1 MSKPKGYIKLYR
13 SMMKNFLWEDKPF
26 SKGQAWIDLLL
37 MAHYTTRTVLVRKG
51 KTQAVAASGEVIT
64 TEKELSRKWGW
75 SRNKVRRFLSL
86 LVDKGQVE
94 QLKTHLFTRITI
106 RYWEEYQETGQ
117 LTQKRNNSTPK
128 TEQLKD
134 SETEQLTEQLK
145 IDINDNIEADYTSS
159 ENETEQLTEQ
169 LKDTE
174 TEQLTTKNGHLLNN
188 NKNNIIIIMSPDEE
202 EVIRSLARVP
212 GYPLDRKTDLEL
224 YHDLEKEYPKADVVE
239 AIKSWSIAKID
250 KPLSKKSNPRLQI
263 RNWLKKGFEEFG
275 KYRKKEVIEEKPST
289 GKALHRDDIENFRRT
304 YKAFLEES
312 PNQAKGYAMRI
323 KLTYGYDPSQEEELC
338 QK

>member
-1 MSKPKGYIKLYR
+1 
-13 SMMKNFLWEDKPF
+13 MKNFLWEDKPF

-37 MAHYTTRTVLVRKG
+37 MANYAFQKTDSRK
-51 KTQAVAASGEVIT
+51 KDPVYLHPGEVLT
-64 TEKELSRKWGW
+64 TNRGLAERWGW
-75 SRNKVRRFLSL
+75 SVNKVRRFLNTL
-86 LVDKGQVE
+86 EEKAQVE
-94 QLKTHLFTRITI
+94 QLKTHLFTKITV
-106 RYWEEYQETGQ
+106 RYWDKYQETDT
-117 LTQKRNNSTPK
+117 LSTKRIQSTPK
-128 TEQLKD
+128 MNTATNTVTDTVTNTVISDVTANRID
-134 SETEQLTEQLK
+134 SPEEIKETKEPQTNTVNGTQ
-145 IDINDNIEADYTSS
+145 T
-159 ENETEQLTEQ
+159 
-169 LKDTE
+169 DTVKP
-174 TEQLTTKNGHLLNN
+174 KNGPLLNN

-202 EVIRSLARVP
+202 EVVRSLARVP

-224 YHDLEKEYPKADVVE
+224 FHDLEKEYPKADVVE

-263 RNWLKKGFEEFG
+263 RNWLKKGFEDFG